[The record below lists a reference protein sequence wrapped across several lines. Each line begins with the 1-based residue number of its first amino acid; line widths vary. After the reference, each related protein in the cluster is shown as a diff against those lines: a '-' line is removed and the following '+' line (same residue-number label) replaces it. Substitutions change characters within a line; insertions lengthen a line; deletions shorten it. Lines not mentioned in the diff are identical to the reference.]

1 MTHVAAA
8 ALIVDDH
15 EVDVNDLR
23 EDLKIENREYVVPAK
38 HSSLQQLTFPQDQAV
53 LLRARLQSQP
63 PNTDRHDQVQ
73 VDQGRGREPQHR
85 KAAHPAVVPEG
96 QHPYQEEEINGKQ
109 DNHHKLKHRSST
121 ELHDFILHFTSVTIA
136 MWSSG
141 TIGVGL
147 DRPLHAIIRSP
158 PHAPIP
164 KRPTPVLV
172 QRTQIHASHLAT
184 SRYHHRNPQLVIQK
198 MPIPHKFILTS
209 SPITPS
215 LRDAPEPQSPF
226 NKGRVYKNDSSAAL
240 YNSQFYKRQ
249 FTFHT
254 HTHIPTISCYRLID

>member
-23 EDLKIENREYVVPAK
+23 EDLKIENKEYVVSTK
-38 HSSLQQLTFPQDQAV
+38 HSNLQQLTSPQDQAV

-96 QHPYQEEEINGKQ
+96 ERPDEEEEINGKP
-109 DNHHKLKHRSST
+109 DNHHKPKHRSST
-121 ELHDFILHFTSVTIA
+121 ELHDSILHFTSVSLA

-147 DRPLHAIIRSP
+147 DRPAAPVHAIIRSP
-158 PHAPIP
+158 PPHAHTQHDPISP
-164 KRPTPVLV
+164 RPANPYP
-172 QRTQIHASHLAT
+172 RISA
-184 SRYHHRNPQLVIQK
+184 RYVYTHHRNPQLVIQK
-198 MPIPHKFILTS
+198 CPSHMATDLDV
-209 SPITPS
+209 ITLDSIVTQPS
-215 LRDAPEPQSPF
+215 RNCS
-226 NKGRVYKNDSSAAL
+226 
-240 YNSQFYKRQ
+240 
-249 FTFHT
+249 
-254 HTHIPTISCYRLID
+254 

>member
-1 MTHVAAA
+1 MPRWNIDNLMTHVAAA

-23 EDLKIENREYVVPAK
+23 EDLKIENREYVVSTK

-96 QHPYQEEEINGKQ
+96 QHPNQEEEINGKP
-109 DNHHKLKHRSST
+109 DNCPKPKHRSST
-121 ELHDFILHFTSVTIA
+121 ELLEFILHFTSVTFA

-141 TIGVGL
+141 TIGVRL

-158 PHAPIP
+158 PHVPYP
-164 KRPTPVLV
+164 NTTQSLPRPAEPRSTHS
-172 QRTQIHASHLAT
+172 I
-184 SRYHHRNPQLVIQK
+184 
-198 MPIPHKFILTS
+198 
-209 SPITPS
+209 S
-215 LRDAPEPQSPF
+215 LRPDTIIETLNSS
-226 NKGRVYKNDSSAAL
+226 YKNAHPSSL
-240 YNSQFYKRQ
+240 KWRSRTYS
-249 FTFHT
+249 
-254 HTHIPTISCYRLID
+254 S